1 MAGRNRASLIPL
13 YHKGKIVYTSVG
25 SSMYES
31 FIRNIYSLTNTEKF
45 IPAGY
50 EHRPDLIS
58 NLFFDTP
65 KHWWVVM
72 ELNGLSDPFESLKTN
87 DRVIL
92 PDG

>member
-1 MAGRNRASLIPL
+1 MAILL
-13 YHKGKIVYTSVG
+13 YHKGKTTSTSVG
-25 SSMYES
+25 SLEYGNT
-31 FIRNIYSLTNTEKF
+31 INSLASLGSVEKF

-65 KHWWVVM
+65 NYWWAVM
-72 ELNGLSDPFESLKTN
+72 ELNGLSDPFESLNVN
-87 DRVIL
+87 DRVML

>member
-1 MAGRNRASLIPL
+1 MLL
-13 YHKGKIVYTSVG
+13 YHKGKTTSTSVG
-25 SSMYES
+25 SLAQLT
-31 FIRNIYSLTNTEKF
+31 SLGSVEKF

-65 KHWWVVM
+65 NYWWAVM
-72 ELNGLSDPFESLKTN
+72 ELNGLSDPFESLNVN
-87 DRVIL
+87 DRVML